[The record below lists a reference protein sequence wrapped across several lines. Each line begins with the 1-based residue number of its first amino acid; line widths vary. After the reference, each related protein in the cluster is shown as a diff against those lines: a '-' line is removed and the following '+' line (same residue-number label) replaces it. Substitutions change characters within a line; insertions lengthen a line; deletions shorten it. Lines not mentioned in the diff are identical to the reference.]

1 MMRELQEAV
10 EEGGP
15 AVRLKDL
22 LLVWFAGAPLLDTFL
37 LTHIDCIG
45 FSILSITD
53 IQIRSH
59 KIIQLIISTACSAHR
74 RGALYR
80 DFQPNPIHPIYIA
93 FEHLHLYK
101 QMHLSQSVAV
111 FGEVDHGRPKQSQV

>member
-1 MMRELQEAV
+1 MQHYLFPRALLLSDQMMRELQEAV

-45 FSILSITD
+45 FSILS
-53 IQIRSH
+53 
-59 KIIQLIISTACSAHR
+59 
-74 RGALYR
+74 
-80 DFQPNPIHPIYIA
+80 
-93 FEHLHLYK
+93 
-101 QMHLSQSVAV
+101 
-111 FGEVDHGRPKQSQV
+111 